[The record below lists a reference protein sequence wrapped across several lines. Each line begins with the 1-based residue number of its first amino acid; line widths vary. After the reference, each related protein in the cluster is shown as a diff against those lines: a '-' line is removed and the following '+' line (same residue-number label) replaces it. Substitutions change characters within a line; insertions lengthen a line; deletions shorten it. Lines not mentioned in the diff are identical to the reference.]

1 MSTAFGYL
9 LEKEFKQIA
18 RDRILLTMIF
28 FFPTIMIG
36 LTPWVINFNLR
47 HLDLAVVNHDP
58 AGAQARLI
66 LQKVEASPDI
76 GLAGV
81 YSSEEPAYEAVDR
94 SRAMRS
100 S

>member
-28 FFPTIMIG
+28 LFPTIMIG

-58 AGAQARLI
+58 GGSHARLI

-76 GLAGV
+76 DLVGV
-81 YSSEEPAYEAVDR
+81 YSSE
-94 SRAMRS
+94 
-100 S
+100 